1 MTTIVLIGILI
12 VLTLILGVLT
22 LAFFYG
28 IAHQPKTPPIQQE
41 PTALTEMVSIMKE
54 ERDTMERE
62 KQEEEMRQYALNK
75 IKQKPLPI
83 KASTSQS
90 DRPVNV
96 HGRSKELV
104 PYGWSEQEK
113 RLWEEFN
120 S

>member
-1 MTTIVLIGILI
+1 MIIIGAGILI
-12 VLTLILGVLT
+12 VLTLILGMLMIS
-22 LAFFYG
+22 FFYG
-28 IAHQPKTPPIQQE
+28 IAHQPKTPIISQE
-41 PTALTEMVSIMKE
+41 PAALTEMVSIMKE
-54 ERDTMERE
+54 ERDAMERE
-62 KQEEEMRQYALNK
+62 KQEEEMREYALNK
-75 IKQKPLPI
+75 IKQNPLPI

>member
-1 MTTIVLIGILI
+1 MIILAATILVVLI
-12 VLTLILGVLT
+12 LILGMLVIS
-22 LAFFYG
+22 FFYG
-28 IAHQPKTPPIQQE
+28 IAHQPKTPPIQE
-41 PTALTEMVSIMKE
+41 PAALTEMVSMMKE
-54 ERDTMERE
+54 ERDAMERE
-62 KQEEEMRQYALNK
+62 KQEEEMREYALNK

-96 HGRSKELV
+96 HGRSNELV